1 MTSQIGGKKKDQAIN
16 SEDINKIGWI
26 PITFLILNLIPFW
39 PKIKWKKVVEE
50 NISESICN
58 LQGGKNLL
66 KEWQTQRPGGK
77 RMIKLTTYI

>member
-58 LQGGKNLL
+58 LQGGKTFLKNDKPRGQEG
-66 KEWQTQRPGGK
+66 KEW
-77 RMIKLTTYI
+77 